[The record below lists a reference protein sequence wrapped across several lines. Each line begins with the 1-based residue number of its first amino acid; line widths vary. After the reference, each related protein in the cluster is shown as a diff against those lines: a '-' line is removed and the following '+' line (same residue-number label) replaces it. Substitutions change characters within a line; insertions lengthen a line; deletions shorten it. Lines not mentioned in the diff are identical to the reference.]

1 MLEAARARIAGAY
14 ALRAYLPASLAAR
27 TLRHSLRRLRG
38 KAGAPATRLPQV
50 AWPQVLKSRPVEL
63 TETAKSDGNV
73 RLSELAILALAAR
86 EAVPGSEIVEIGTF
100 DGRTALNLAINAR
113 PGVSIAT
120 LDLPPDQTVRA
131 GHRGVRTALCRQADA
146 WRALTSM
153 PRTMASLGRPRRA
166 TARGFR
172 DL

>member
-50 AWPQVLKSRPVEL
+50 AWPQVLKSCPIEL

-86 EAVPGSEIVEIGTF
+86 EAAPGSEIVEIGTF

-120 LDLPPDQTVRA
+120 LDLPPDQMS
-131 GHRGVRTALCRQADA
+131 ALAIEASERRYVDKPTPGARLRQCREP
-146 WRALTSM
+146 WRAS
-153 PRTMASLGRPRRA
+153 AGRVVQLHGDSA
-166 TARGFR
+166 T
-172 DL
+172 